1 MLNLRGAALGECKLK
16 ENKWD
21 DCNLM
26 QAQLFRTSLKN
37 VDFRTC
43 NIDGITVEKEDLQGM
58 IVNEFQAIDLSK
70 ILGIIVK

>member
-1 MLNLRGAALGECKLK
+1 
-16 ENKWD
+16 
-21 DCNLM
+21 M

-43 NIDGITVEKEDLQGM
+43 NIEGITVEKEDLQGM